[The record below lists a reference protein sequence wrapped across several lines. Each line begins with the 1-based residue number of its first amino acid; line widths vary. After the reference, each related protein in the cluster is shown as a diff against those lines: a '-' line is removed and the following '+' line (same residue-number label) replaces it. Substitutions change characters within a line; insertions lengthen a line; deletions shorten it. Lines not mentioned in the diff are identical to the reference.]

1 MQNSSAYARIGV
13 TLAVAGAI
21 AAPVFFFVAD
31 SVALTA
37 LALSSVLL
45 GFIALLLARSLPK
58 VSPRAAQILLDA
70 GLENLA
76 GLVEEL
82 GVEARAIYLPSRLA
96 GGKPRALIPLH
107 SNPPMA
113 EITRAL
119 PQRMIVDYGPNPED
133 VGILVVTP
141 GGAVMRLLDAPPG
154 SSSSEMEA
162 TLARV
167 LVGALDLATSVL
179 VAQEPG
185 RVTVNIAGIRLET
198 DDLWIYRVLGSPIAS
213 VAAAIAAEGLGRPVT
228 IQSEAREGD
237 RLVIRLEVHGHDAA
251 PTSVEAR

>member
-1 MQNSSAYARIGV
+1 VQSPPAYAQIGIALV
-13 TLAVAGAI
+13 LAGLI

-82 GVEARAIYLPSRLA
+82 GVEARAIYLPSHLA
-96 GGKPRALIPLH
+96 GGKARALIPLH
-107 SNPPMA
+107 SNPA
-113 EITRAL
+113 VGEITRPL

-167 LVGALDLATSVL
+167 LVGSLDLATSVL

-185 RVTVNIAGIRLET
+185 AITVNIAGIRLET

-213 VAAAIAAEGLGRPVT
+213 VVAAIAAEGLGRPVT
-228 IQSEAREGD
+228 IQAEERTAD
-237 RLVIRLEVHGHDAA
+237 RLVIRLEVK
-251 PTSVEAR
+251 S

>member
-1 MQNSSAYARIGV
+1 
-13 TLAVAGAI
+13 
-21 AAPVFFFVAD
+21 VAD

-70 GLENLA
+70 GLENVA

-82 GVEARAIYLPSRLA
+82 GTDARAIYLPSGLA
-96 GGKPRALIPLH
+96 GGRPRALIPLH
-107 SNPPMA
+107 SNPAMG
-113 EITRAL
+113 EITRSL

-133 VGILVVTP
+133 VGILVATP

-154 SSSSEMEA
+154 SSSAEMEA

-179 VAQEPG
+179 VAQEPEG
-185 RVTVNIAGIRLET
+185 VTVSLAGIRFEHE
-198 DDLWIYRVLGSPIAS
+198 DLWIYRVLGSPIAS
-213 VAAAIAAEGLGRPVT
+213 VAAAIVAEGLGRPVT
-228 IQSEAREGD
+228 VQAEERAAD
-237 RLVIRLEVHGHDAA
+237 RLVIRLEVK
-251 PTSVEAR
+251 R